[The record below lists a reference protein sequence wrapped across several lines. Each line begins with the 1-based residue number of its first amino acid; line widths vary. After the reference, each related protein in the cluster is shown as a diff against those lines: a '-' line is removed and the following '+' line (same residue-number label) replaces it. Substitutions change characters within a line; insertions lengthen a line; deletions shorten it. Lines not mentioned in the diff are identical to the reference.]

1 MTCSGPVVGCT
12 ADSSDT
18 RRDRDGGSRTQW
30 GEVIDRYAQPLSACQ
45 QTWLKLMAYAGL
57 LRERKARALHAR
69 MPQANALT
77 RSLTARILED
87 HGLW

>member
-1 MTCSGPVVGCT
+1 MGDHERSG
-12 ADSSDT
+12 
-18 RRDRDGGSRTQW
+18 

-45 QTWLKLMAYAGL
+45 QTWLKLMAYVRL

-77 RSLTARILED
+77 RALTARILED